1 MTRNTQ
7 PCSGV
12 SAINPVAIEKFRIV
26 MIMTLRRADLVGQ
39 PAIEQRAE
47 RRTDAGGQQ
56 DRPRL
61 PIGKVPVLYD
71 ERQNE
76 RDQEKIEEIE
86 HVADRRCG
94 EDLPLIDCQ
103 LLLLLQ
109 IFEHDACLPPRL
121 IAPRLT
127 RRQVWA
133 DIPRT
138 PPPTSAIVWFLG
150 VHRNRLR
157 PLRFTMGNGQHGRAA
172 RRRSAYSAAD
182 TVFCSC
188 VSGMAGVSI
197 A

>member
-1 MTRNTQ
+1 
-7 PCSGV
+7 
-12 SAINPVAIEKFRIV
+12 
-26 MIMTLRRADLVGQ
+26 
-39 PAIEQRAE
+39 AIEQRAE
-47 RRTDAGGQQ
+47 RRADAGGQQ

-86 HVADRRCG
+86 HVADRRRG

-133 DIPRT
+133 DIPG
-138 PPPTSAIVWFLG
+138 L
-150 VHRNRLR
+150 
-157 PLRFTMGNGQHGRAA
+157 
-172 RRRSAYSAAD
+172 RRRRAPLS
-182 TVFCSC
+182 VFW
-188 VSGMAGVSI
+188 ASI
-197 A
+197 ATGSSRCGLPWATDSTAEQQGGDQPIRRPI

>member
-1 MTRNTQ
+1 MT
-7 PCSGV
+7 
-12 SAINPVAIEKFRIV
+12 SACCA
-26 MIMTLRRADLVGQ
+26 MTAD
-39 PAIEQRAE
+39 
-47 RRTDAGGQQ
+47 
-56 DRPRL
+56 
-61 PIGKVPVLYD
+61 
-71 ERQNE
+71 E

-86 HVADRRCG
+86 HFADRRRG

-157 PLRFTMGNGQHGRAA
+157 PLRFTMGNGQHGAGSKAAIRRAPGGL
-172 RRRSAYSAAD
+172 RGCGQQPPS
-182 TVFCSC
+182 
-188 VSGMAGVSI
+188 
-197 A
+197 